1 MPVLDGLLQGVLKRT
16 AGLDCR
22 LCCMK
27 HEIKSATHPHD
38 NELGGFGEWI
48 ALLVVWFAAIAMSL
62 SIVCVLLSPAE

>member
-1 MPVLDGLLQGVLKRT
+1 
-16 AGLDCR
+16 
-22 LCCMK
+22 MK